1 MTSLSVV
8 MVMLMLVVMI
18 VIETDLYIQTCWP
31 VLRMTVDSLPS
42 SSIASSHGVGLRLGA
57 LLGEVW

>member
-1 MTSLSVV
+1 
-8 MVMLMLVVMI
+8 MVMLILIVMM
-18 VIETDLYIQTCWP
+18 VIEPELYIQTCWP